1 MNRPGREALDA
12 LLERCD
18 LSESAAFDLLIS
30 LTDPAMSPAMTGALL
45 AALRIKGATA
55 NEVRGFAR
63 AMRSLARRP
72 LIPPDLAVAD
82 VVGTG
87 GDGSLSLNLSTGSA
101 LLAAACGI
109 RVAKHGNR
117 SVSSRCGS
125 ADVLEALGLQLPLD
139 EHAAADCLDRTGFT
153 FLFAPH
159 YHPAMKAIAP
169 VRAALGVRTIFN
181 LLGPLA
187 NPAQVPFAVIGA
199 WSLEVAALM
208 ADTLAGMPIV
218 RVFVVYGD
226 AGWDEPTP
234 ASPFTLFD
242 VRPGSVVRSRRC
254 AADFGL
260 PECRESEL
268 IGADAAHNARRLH
281 DVLRG
286 IERGGHRDALVMGAA
301 LVAEVTGMAPDGI
314 QGAGLAAAA
323 IDDGRAGRLLNRLVG
338 QPEAHRA

>member
-1 MNRPGREALDA
+1 LPIVDVEVVVRSEESLASNLAARLAEACGEIFGSAPGGTWVKVRSVLRTRYAENGGNLPEDFYPVFVTVLKAKLPSPKAMQTEVASLTEAVAQTCGRPQENVHVIYEPEAAGRQLDA
-12 LLERCD
+12 
-18 LSESAAFDLLIS
+18 I
-30 LTDPAMSPAMTGALL
+30 
-45 AALRIKGATA
+45 
-55 NEVRGFAR
+55 
-63 AMRSLARRP
+63 
-72 LIPPDLAVAD
+72 
-82 VVGTG
+82 
-87 GDGSLSLNLSTGSA
+87 
-101 LLAAACGI
+101 GI
-109 RVAKHGNR
+109 A
-117 SVSSRCGS
+117 
-125 ADVLEALGLQLPLD
+125 
-139 EHAAADCLDRTGFT
+139 
-153 FLFAPH
+153 FLFAPLH
-159 YHPAMKAIAP
+159 HPATRAVVP
-169 VRAALGVRTIFN
+169 VRKALGVRTIFN

-281 DVLRG
+281 DVLR
-286 IERGGHRDALVMGAA
+286 DAPRRRIPPMRSAA
-301 LVAEVTGMAPDGI
+301 VARCV
-314 QGAGLAAAA
+314 
-323 IDDGRAGRLLNRLVG
+323 R
-338 QPEAHRA
+338 AHR